1 MNIFKTDKSLQ
12 RPCELRRWILKG
24 IIPSIWN
31 SPYRRWRSA
40 MSEAEIVYTSN
51 EVYSRLGVSGS
62 TLRKYSDVLER
73 EGYDVRKNS
82 RGRRE
87 YTEFDV
93 VLIEQLVE
101 LSKQDGMT
109 LEKAAKM
116 IAKQFGIANKK
127 EESQGTDPVPYQM
140 QYQFQQQYSAMIEEI
155 NKVQQANLLEM
166 EKRLSD
172 RIDQKNE
179 LIEEDIKERN
189 RLIMEDM
196 KDRKEREERIE
207 KRLELRDDNLM
218 KMVREIQEA
227 KRTIVS
233 AQEEIAAAKKKSWWK
248 FWK

>member
-1 MNIFKTDKSLQ
+1 
-12 RPCELRRWILKG
+12 
-24 IIPSIWN
+24 
-31 SPYRRWRSA
+31 
-40 MSEAEIVYTSN
+40 MSEVEVVYTSS

-87 YTEFDV
+87 YTEFDI

-127 EESQGTDPVPYQM
+127 EESQDTDPVPYQM
-140 QYQFQQQYSAMIEEI
+140 QYQFQQQYSAMVEEI
-155 NKVQQANLLEM
+155 NKVQQANLIEM

-172 RIDQKNE
+172 RIDQRNT
-179 LIEEDIKERN
+179 LIEEDMR
-189 RLIMEDM
+189 
-196 KDRKEREERIE
+196 DRKEREERIE

-218 KMVREIQEA
+218 KMVREIQDA

-233 AQEEIAAAKKKSWWK
+233 AQEEIAAAQKKTWWK

>member
-1 MNIFKTDKSLQ
+1 
-12 RPCELRRWILKG
+12 
-24 IIPSIWN
+24 
-31 SPYRRWRSA
+31 
-40 MSEAEIVYTSN
+40 MSKAEIVYTSN
-51 EVYSRLGVSGS
+51 EVYSRLGISGS

-73 EGYDVRKNS
+73 EGFDVRKNT

-87 YTEFDV
+87 YTEFDI

-116 IAKQFGIANKK
+116 IAKQFGIDNKK
-127 EESQGTDPVPYQM
+127 EESHGTDLVPYQM

-166 EKRLSD
+166 EKRLGD
-172 RIDQKNE
+172 CIDQRNK
-179 LIEEDIKERN
+179 LIEEDMKE
-189 RLIMEDM
+189 
-196 KDRKEREERIE
+196 RKEREERIE

-218 KMVREIQEA
+218 KMVREIQDA

>member
-1 MNIFKTDKSLQ
+1 MAET
-12 RPCELRRWILKG
+12 
-24 IIPSIWN
+24 
-31 SPYRRWRSA
+31 
-40 MSEAEIVYTSN
+40 EIVYNAN
-51 EVYSRLGVSGS
+51 EVYSRLGVSSS

-93 VLIEQLVE
+93 ALIEQLVE

-116 IAKQFGIANKK
+116 IAQQFGIHNKK
-127 EESQGTDPVPYQM
+127 EESQGSDPVPYQM
-140 QYQFQQQYSAMIEEI
+140 HYQFRQQYSAMIEEI

-166 EKRLSD
+166 EKRIGD
-172 RIDQKNE
+172 RIERNNI

-189 RLIMEDM
+189 KLIMEDM
-196 KDRKEREERIE
+196 KDRKEHEERIE

-218 KMVREIQEA
+218 KMVREIQDA

-233 AQEEIAAAKKKSWWK
+233 AQEEIAAARLKKKSWWK

>member
-1 MNIFKTDKSLQ
+1 
-12 RPCELRRWILKG
+12 
-24 IIPSIWN
+24 
-31 SPYRRWRSA
+31 
-40 MSEAEIVYTSN
+40 MSKAEIVYTSN
-51 EVYSRLGVSGS
+51 EVYSRLGISGS

-73 EGYDVRKNS
+73 EGFDVRKNT

-101 LSKQDGMT
+101 WSKQDGMT

-116 IAKQFGIANKK
+116 IAKQFGIDNKK
-127 EESQGTDPVPYQM
+127 EESQGTDLVPYQM

-166 EKRLSD
+166 EKRLGD
-172 RIDQKNE
+172 RIDQRNK
-179 LIEEDIKERN
+179 LIE
-189 RLIMEDM
+189 EDM
-196 KDRKEREERIE
+196 KDRKEREKRLE

-218 KMVREIQEA
+218 KMVREIQDA

>member
-1 MNIFKTDKSLQ
+1 
-12 RPCELRRWILKG
+12 
-24 IIPSIWN
+24 
-31 SPYRRWRSA
+31 
-40 MSEAEIVYTSN
+40 MSEAEVVYTSS

-87 YTEFDV
+87 YTEFDI

-140 QYQFQQQYSAMIEEI
+140 QYQFQQQYSAMVEEI
-155 NKVQQANLLEM
+155 NKVQQANLIEM
-166 EKRLSD
+166 EKRLID
-172 RIDQKNE
+172 RIDQRNT
-179 LIEEDIKERN
+179 LIEEDMR
-189 RLIMEDM
+189 
-196 KDRKEREERIE
+196 DRKEREERIE

-233 AQEEIAAAKKKSWWK
+233 AQEEIAAAKRKSWWK

>member
-1 MNIFKTDKSLQ
+1 
-12 RPCELRRWILKG
+12 
-24 IIPSIWN
+24 
-31 SPYRRWRSA
+31 
-40 MSEAEIVYTSN
+40 MSEAEVLYTSS
-51 EVYSRLGVSGS
+51 EVYNRLGISGS

-127 EESQGTDPVPYQM
+127 EESQGTDPIPYQM

-155 NKVQQANLLEM
+155 NKVQQANLIEM

-172 RIDQKNE
+172 RIDQRNT
-179 LIEEDIKERN
+179 LIEDDMRN
-189 RLIMEDM
+189 
-196 KDRKEREERIE
+196 RKEREERIE

-227 KRTIVS
+227 KRTIVL
-233 AQEEIAAAKKKSWWK
+233 AQEEIAAAKRKSWWK